1 MSALGEIYGRIM
13 PSSCACAQQENHM
26 KDFFNALKS
35 DLLTVLQTRLGW
47 LLAGIFGSGTD
58 VPSVVNNVKGFF
70 GF

>member
-1 MSALGEIYGRIM
+1 
-13 PSSCACAQQENHM
+13 M

-58 VPSVVNNVKGFF
+58 VPSVVSHVKGFF